1 MSIANNHPV
10 PSRKSGGRLVTAG
23 QLGLYGFCRRY
34 RDALPLVMKCT
45 CFALLFFAL
54 HYLYLLF
61 FTLLYLPLALKYT
74 HCNICI
80 THSAH
85 IH

>member
-45 CFALLFFAL
+45 MLLFFTFLCFTLLFFAL
-54 HYLYLLF
+54 YWSTHY
-61 FTLLYLPLALKYT
+61 ADR
-74 HCNICI
+74 
-80 THSAH
+80 
-85 IH
+85 